1 MINLITVVAAI
12 LIVLNVWDT
21 FSSCRVKKNKYEV
34 NEYVY
39 VKTIGGPLLARV
51 DGVFWESNVPH
62 LIDGPSYNLYY
73 VDAEKHVRLPESAI
87 LCKFKGERLI
97 TNE

>member
-1 MINLITVVAAI
+1 MINLITVVA
-12 LIVLNVWDT
+12 LIFIVIDIWYT
-21 FSSCRVKKNKYEV
+21 FWTCPVKKNKYEV

-51 DGVFWESNVPH
+51 DGVFWESSLPH

-73 VDAEKHVRLPESAI
+73 VDAEKHVRLSESAI

>member
-1 MINLITVVAAI
+1 MINVITVIAAI
-12 LIVLNVWDT
+12 LIVLSVWDT
-21 FSSCRVKKNKYEV
+21 LSSCRVKKNKYEV
-34 NEYVY
+34 NDYVY

-51 DGVFWESNVPH
+51 DGVFWENSLPH

-73 VDAEKHVRLPESAI
+73 VGTEKHVRLSESAI